1 MKLLRFLLFPFAVLY
16 GLITGVRN
24 FLYNQGVF
32 KSYIAPIPTIV
43 VGNLSVGGTGKS
55 PQIEYLIRLL
65 SEKYRI
71 ATLSRGYKRKS
82 KDFVL
87 ADSTTKVEDLGDE
100 PFQFFSKF
108 KNIRVT
114 VDSDRKNGIQNLLQ
128 LENPPEVILLDDAYQ
143 HRKVKASCYI
153 LLTAYNDLYC
163 DDFLLPVGNLR
174 ESRKGAK
181 RAKAVI
187 VTKCPPL
194 LSDSEKEKIKTRL
207 KLKTNQE
214 LFFTT
219 IGYDGFVFSKEQKLS
234 VSEIKS
240 QPKVLLA
247 GIAKPE
253 PFFDFLKTEKDLL
266 LKYPDHHNFSDKEIE
281 EIKSKAIG
289 KIIVTTEKDYVR
301 IKDKFAGNQLYY
313 LPIKTEFLGDADS
326 FNRLITDVAGNKNL

>member
-1 MKLLRFLLFPFAVLY
+1 MKLLRFLLFPFAALY

-24 FLYNQGVF
+24 FLYNQGIF
-32 KSYIAPIPTIV
+32 KPYIAPIPTIV

-65 SEKYRI
+65 ANKYRV
-71 ATLSRGYKRKS
+71 ATLSRGYKRQS
-82 KDFVL
+82 KGFIL
-87 ADSTTKVEDLGDE
+87 ADVNTKVEDLGDE

-108 KNIRVT
+108 KNIRVA

-194 LSDSEKEKIKTRL
+194 LSDSEKEKIKAKL
-207 KLKTNQE
+207 KLESHQK

-219 IGYDGFVFSKEQKLS
+219 IGYDDFVFSKEQKLP
-234 VSEIKS
+234 VSEIKL

-247 GIAKPE
+247 GIAKPKS
-253 PFFDFLKTEKDLL
+253 FFNHLKNKDDFV

-281 EIKSKAIG
+281 EIKAKVQG

-301 IKDKFAGNQLYY
+301 IKEKFDSNQLFY
-313 LPIKTEFLGDADS
+313 LPIKTQFLGDSDK
-326 FNRLITDVAGNKNL
+326 FNLSILESVQ